1 MTLPMSLMRMVL
13 GGHAHLLGQLGV
25 GLEVPL
31 LAVDGNEEFGLHQGV
46 DDLQLLLAGVA
57 RHVEGAQPLVDHLG
71 VLAVE
76 LVDDA
81 ADGVLVAR
89 DGGGGEDHP
98 VAGLDLHLAVGVE
111 GHAGQ
116 GGHGLALAAGGNDA
130 DLVLGQALDVG
141 QIHQH
146 AVGNV
151 HIPQLGGHLHGV
163 LHGAAG
169 DRHLAAVPGRHVDD
183 LLDAV
188 HIRGEG
194 GDDDALLAAAE
205 QGVKGVAHAALA
217 LGKAGALHV
226 GGVGQQGQHALLA
239 QLPQAAQIHHAA
251 LDGVGRS

>member
-1 MTLPMSLMRMVL
+1 M
-13 GGHAHLLGQLGV
+13 
-25 GLEVPL
+25 
-31 LAVDGNEEFGLHQGV
+31 
-46 DDLQLLLAGVA
+46 
-57 RHVEGAQPLVDHLG
+57 
-71 VLAVE
+71 
-76 LVDDA
+76 
-81 ADGVLVAR
+81 
-89 DGGGGEDHP
+89 
-98 VAGLDLHLAVGVE
+98 GVE

-116 GGHGLALAAGGNDA
+116 GGHGLALAAGGDDA

-151 HIPQLGGHLHGV
+151 HISQLGGHLHGV

-188 HIRGEG
+188 HIGGEG

-251 LDGVGRS
+251 LDGGGVDLEVAGVHHRAHTALDGEAHRVGDGVVGVDELHGELARPDHLARLAGDELGLVQQAVLLQL

>member
-1 MTLPMSLMRMVL
+1 M
-13 GGHAHLLGQLGV
+13 
-25 GLEVPL
+25 
-31 LAVDGNEEFGLHQGV
+31 DGNEEFGLHQGV

-76 LVDDA
+76 LVDDVA
-81 ADGVLVAR
+81 HGVLVAG

-151 HIPQLGGHLHGV
+151 HISQRGGDLHGV

-194 GDDDALLAAAE
+194 GDDDALLATAE
-205 QGVKGVAHAALA
+205 QGVAESPTLRSLLVKPGRSTLVESASRASTPSLPSCPRRPRSIMPPWM
-217 LGKAGALHV
+217 
-226 GGVGQQGQHALLA
+226 GVGSILKSPVCTTVPTPHLMAKHTASAMEGWR
-239 QLPQAAQIHHAA
+239 
-251 LDGVGRS
+251 G